1 MCFVVFAVFVYFIG
15 SINFAI
21 VFFRLTGKEDP
32 RTGFSG
38 NPGATNVYRQAGLGA
53 AAIVLFLD
61 VARAAAVSA
70 AAIYLFSPPGIAWA
84 GLALLAGNRYPC
96 FHQFKGGKGVGNY
109 LGFCAMIVPAAALL
123 SCAAWAAGFLLLRK
137 PFVGS
142 FAMTAVLAGASILKW
157 RDFPLAMAGAAVA
170 ALFIVFNHR
179 TNVAGCFSKNT
190 LK

>member
-1 MCFVVFAVFVYFIG
+1 MYFVVFAIFVYCIG

-21 VFFRLTGKEDP
+21 VFSRLMGKEDP

-38 NPGATNVYRQAGLGA
+38 NPGATNVYRQAGLAA
-53 AAIVLFLD
+53 AAIVLLLD
-61 VARAAAVSA
+61 VARAAAISA
-70 AAIYLFSPPGIAWA
+70 AAIYMFSPPGIAWS

-109 LGFCAMIVPAAALL
+109 LGFSAVIVPAAALL
-123 SCAAWAAGFLLLRK
+123 SCAAWAAGFGLLRR
-137 PFVGS
+137 PFAGS

-157 RDFPLAMAGAAVA
+157 RDFPLAMAGAAAA

-179 TNVAGCFSKNT
+179 TNIAEFFFQNT
-190 LK
+190 PK